1 MISELPVESVNGQSE
16 WDWNER
22 RTARKPSNPP
32 DRSVN
37 SHSARTRG
45 GPADRTRVSRREVE
59 RLEAELE
66 QKEQQLRHVTEQYE
80 LLLAE
85 KNRQL
90 TARDDS
96 GSESDLEAALRSII
110 SRYLVG
116 RS

>member
-22 RTARKPSNPP
+22 RTVREPP
-32 DRSVN
+32 
-37 SHSARTRG
+37 HSADDSPGRRSIETRSDHAERTG
-45 GPADRTRVSRREVE
+45 VLRREVE

-90 TARDDS
+90 ADRDDP
-96 GSESDLEAALRSII
+96 GSERDQESTLRSVI
-110 SRYLVG
+110 SRHLTG
-116 RS
+116 RP